1 MGPRVERHL
10 LNKSASM
17 HGFLIWDYEHR
28 YEEAVTRLSSFVR
41 LGQLKYREEIV
52 DGLENAPGSI
62 ADLYAGNN
70 MGKRLIRLIGA

>member
-1 MGPRVERHL
+1 
-10 LNKSASM
+10 
-17 HGFLIWDYEHR
+17 
-28 YEEAVTRLSSFVR
+28 VTRLSSFVR

-52 DGLENAPGSI
+52 DGLENASGSI